1 MRAVV
6 LSIYVLCGLGS
17 SGYAQNQPQ
26 TLKGVYGPPG
36 SSALGAPGKSSGGL
50 SSSLGNVPVGGDPRI
65 TVPGDPVQGQ
75 TLPNDVT
82 PTPIQD
88 RPGYGRVVINGRRVI
103 VDLNTNRI
111 YQISD

>member
-1 MRAVV
+1 MRAIV
-6 LSIYVLCGLGS
+6 LSIAVLCGLGS
-17 SGYAQNQPQ
+17 SGYAQNQ
-26 TLKGVYGPPG
+26 LKGVYGPPG
-36 SSALGAPGKSSGGL
+36 SSALGASGKSSGGL
-50 SSSLGNVPVGGDPRI
+50 SSSLGNVPVGGAPRI

-82 PTPIQD
+82 PRPIQD
-88 RPGYGRVVINGRRVI
+88 RPGYGWVLINGRRAI

>member
-1 MRAVV
+1 MRAII
-6 LSIYVLCGLGS
+6 LSIAVLCGVGS
-17 SGYAQNQPQ
+17 SGYAQNQ
-26 TLKGVYGPPG
+26 LKGVYGPPG
-36 SSALGAPGKSSGGL
+36 SSALGASSGKSSGGL
-50 SSSLGNVPVGGDPRI
+50 SSSLGNVPIGGAPRI

-82 PTPIQD
+82 PTPIPD
-88 RPGYGRVVINGRRVI
+88 RPGYGRVVINGRRAV

>member
-1 MRAVV
+1 MRAIV
-6 LSIYVLCGLGS
+6 LSIFVLCGLGS
-17 SGYAQNQPQ
+17 SGYAQNQ
-26 TLKGVYGPPG
+26 LKGVYGPPG
-36 SSALGAPGKSSGGL
+36 SSALGASGKSSGGL
-50 SSSLGNVPVGGDPRI
+50 SSSLGNVPVGGAPRI

-88 RPGYGRVVINGRRVI
+88 RPGYGWVVINGRRAI

>member
-1 MRAVV
+1 MRAIV
-6 LSIYVLCGLGS
+6 LSIAVLCGLGS
-17 SGYAQNQPQ
+17 SGYAQNQ
-26 TLKGVYGPPG
+26 LKGVYGPPG
-36 SSALGAPGKSSGGL
+36 SSALGASGKSSGL
-50 SSSLGNVPVGGDPRI
+50 SSSLGNVPVGGAPRI

-82 PTPIQD
+82 PTPIPD
-88 RPGYGRVVINGRRVI
+88 RPGYGRVVINGHRAI

>member
-1 MRAVV
+1 MRAIV
-6 LSIYVLCGLGS
+6 LSIFVFCGLGS
-17 SGYAQNQPQ
+17 SGYAQNQ
-26 TLKGVYGPPG
+26 LKGVYGPPG
-36 SSALGAPGKSSGGL
+36 SSALGASGKSSGGL
-50 SSSLGNVPVGGDPRI
+50 SSSLGNVPVGGAPRI

-82 PTPIQD
+82 PTPIPD
-88 RPGYGRVVINGRRVI
+88 RPGYGRVVINGRRAI

>member
-1 MRAVV
+1 MRAIV
-6 LSIYVLCGLGS
+6 LSITVLCGLGS
-17 SGYAQNQPQ
+17 SGYAQNQ
-26 TLKGVYGPPG
+26 LKGVYGPPG
-36 SSALGAPGKSSGGL
+36 SSALGASGKSSGGL
-50 SSSLGNVPVGGDPRI
+50 SSSLGNVPVGGAPRI

-88 RPGYGRVVINGRRVI
+88 RPGYGWVVINGRRAI

>member
-1 MRAVV
+1 MVWDHQVTPRTSSRASTV
-6 LSIYVLCGLGS
+6 LLGRRHWARS
-17 SGYAQNQPQ
+17 
-26 TLKGVYGPPG
+26 
-36 SSALGAPGKSSGGL
+36 GKSSGGL
-50 SSSLGNVPVGGDPRI
+50 SSSLGNVPIGGAPRI

-82 PTPIQD
+82 PTPIPD
-88 RPGYGRVVINGRRVI
+88 RPGYGRVVINGRRAI

>member
-1 MRAVV
+1 MRAIV
-6 LSIYVLCGLGS
+6 LSVFVLCGLGS
-17 SGYAQNQPQ
+17 SGYAQNQ
-26 TLKGVYGPPG
+26 LKGVYGPPG
-36 SSALGAPGKSSGGL
+36 SSALGASGKSSGGL
-50 SSSLGNVPVGGDPRI
+50 SSSLGNVPVGGAPRI

-88 RPGYGRVVINGRRVI
+88 RPGYGWVVINGRRAI

>member
-1 MRAVV
+1 MRAIV
-6 LSIYVLCGLGS
+6 LSIAVLCGLGS
-17 SGYAQNQPQ
+17 SGYAQNQ
-26 TLKGVYGPPG
+26 LKGVYGPPG
-36 SSALGAPGKSSGGL
+36 SSALGASGKSSGGL
-50 SSSLGNVPVGGDPRI
+50 SSSLGNVPVGGAPRI

-82 PTPIQD
+82 PPPIQD
-88 RPGYGRVVINGRRVI
+88 RPGYGWVVINGRRAI

>member
-1 MRAVV
+1 MRAIV
-6 LSIYVLCGLGS
+6 LSIAVLCGLGS
-17 SGYAQNQPQ
+17 SGYAQNQ
-26 TLKGVYGPPG
+26 LKGVYGPPG
-36 SSALGAPGKSSGGL
+36 SSALGASGKSSGGL
-50 SSSLGNVPVGGDPRI
+50 SSSLGNVPVGGAPRI

-88 RPGYGRVVINGRRVI
+88 RPGYGWVVINGRRAI
-103 VDLNTNRI
+103 VALNTHRI